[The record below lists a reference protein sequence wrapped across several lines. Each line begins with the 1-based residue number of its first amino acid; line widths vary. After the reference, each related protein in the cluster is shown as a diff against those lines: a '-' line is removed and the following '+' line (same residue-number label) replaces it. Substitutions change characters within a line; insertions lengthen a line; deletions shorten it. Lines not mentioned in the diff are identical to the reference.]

1 MSYLNYFQDIK
12 AFLDHVWSLKS
23 LEEPFFK
30 IIDTFSTNYEK
41 TAFLKEK
48 YHDKKINNS
57 TFFFLTFNNFQSFF
71 LLLFLLL
78 LLFSSKTKEA
88 KPS

>member
-30 IIDTFSTNYEK
+30 IIDTFSTNNEK

-48 YHDKKINNS
+48 YHDKKI
-57 TFFFLTFNNFQSFF
+57 
-71 LLLFLLL
+71 
-78 LLFSSKTKEA
+78 
-88 KPS
+88 